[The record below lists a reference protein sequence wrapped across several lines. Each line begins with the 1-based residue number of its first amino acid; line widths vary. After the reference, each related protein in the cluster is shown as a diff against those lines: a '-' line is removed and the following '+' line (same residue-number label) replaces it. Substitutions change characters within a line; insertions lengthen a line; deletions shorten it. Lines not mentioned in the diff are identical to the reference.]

1 MRNRIY
7 QPAPLDLPPVEVT
20 PIRIYGQLIGPM
32 QRPEA
37 FVKILLKAIT
47 TNQLVVQDT
56 WSECTADQAGNYDFS
71 VNPGKYAVYFERS
84 GIKTRVQ
91 NIQVY
96 SDSAPGNLQSFMLSP
111 APELLTPLVVMEI
124 KSALELATAA
134 MLRARQWAE
143 NPVDDPVLDFEQG
156 AGPEYSAYHWAHK
169 AMEALDTDTNINWR
183 GEWSSTAAYAFRDA
197 VRWRPD
203 ANTAYSSY
211 YCMEANTNHTPP
223 TIDVGENEFWS
234 LMAAGGTNGAKG
246 ADSEVPG
253 PANQLA
259 IGTVGAVPYGTPPS
273 ATITGVYPDQKLNLV
288 LETGQKG
295 DPGTPADM
303 SNYYTKTEVTNL
315 INDDLTNYY
324 TKAEIDAMISGGGGI
339 VDPGA
344 VGSWALISTEDA
356 SVAYTMGQSI
366 SASELTFAMLYS
378 VSPGPEW
385 QTGTTGDKPAGT
397 WRVVSDV
404 TSSGYSFGRLF
415 LAQRIA

>member
-1 MRNRIY
+1 MRNRLN
-7 QPAPLDLPPVEVT
+7 QPAPLDLPPVEVI

-56 WSECTADQAGNYDFS
+56 WSECTADQGGNYDFS

-124 KSALELATAA
+124 KSALELASAA

-143 NPVDDPVLDFEQG
+143 NPVDVPVLDFEQG

-211 YCMEANTNHTPP
+211 YCLEANTNHTPP

-234 LMAAGGTNGAKG
+234 LMAAGGTNGKDG
-246 ADSEVPG
+246 IDGNDGSDSVVPG
-253 PANQLA
+253 PPGPATTLS
-259 IGTVGAVPYGTPPS
+259 IGTVTAVPYGTIPTVTISGNPPNQ
-273 ATITGVYPDQKLNLV
+273 VLNFK
-288 LETGQKG
+288 LETGPEGAAASANTASKAANGWWQCGSTGIIEQWIQGGTVTSDTTISVTFPKAFPTACSMVLVGTLNAASDPDAEAMFQLVSKTATGCVVISNRAYG
-295 DPGTPADM
+295 DTGSVAP
-303 SNYYTKTEVTNL
+303 L
-315 INDDLTNYY
+315 IY
-324 TKAEIDAMISGGGGI
+324 
-339 VDPGA
+339 A
-344 VGSWALISTEDA
+344 VG
-356 SVAYTMGQSI
+356 Y
-366 SASELTFAMLYS
+366 
-378 VSPGPEW
+378 
-385 QTGTTGDKPAGT
+385 
-397 WRVVSDV
+397 
-404 TSSGYSFGRLF
+404 
-415 LAQRIA
+415 